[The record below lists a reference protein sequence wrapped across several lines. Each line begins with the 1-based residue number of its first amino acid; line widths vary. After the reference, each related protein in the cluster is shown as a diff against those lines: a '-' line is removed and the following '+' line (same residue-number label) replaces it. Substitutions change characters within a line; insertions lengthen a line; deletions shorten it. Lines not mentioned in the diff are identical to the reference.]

1 MTNIERTEI
10 LRKELKP
17 LYENLLKNV
26 AEFEYDKE
34 TFCMQWGENFPFEEH
49 SGVMF
54 VGRATNGWVT
64 DCEDVDVL
72 FGDSEDAIFNRPD
85 QMKWVEN
92 LSGNTEGYNTR
103 KSAFWRVIKKITKE
117 LYPEELYPEPWYSH
131 VAWSNVCKVAP
142 KEGRNPNP
150 NDYLYDAQLSD
161 CKKIFAKEI
170 ELLSPKVVVL
180 FTGERWSSNLLT
192 YMNGEVETKSIY
204 DQEWANYYECK
215 VYQING
221 VIYICTEHPQ
231 GKSED
236 AHVQCIVDI
245 VKRYN

>member
-1 MTNIERTEI
+1 MTHIERTEI

-26 AEFEYDKE
+26 AEFDYDKA
-34 TFCMQWGENFPFEEH
+34 TFCLQWGENFPLEKH
-49 SGVMF
+49 CGVLF

-64 DCEDVDVL
+64 DCENVDVL
-72 FGDSEDAIFNRPD
+72 FGDSEDAIFNRHD

-92 LSGNTEGYNTR
+92 LSGNTKGYNTR

-117 LYPEELYPEPWYSH
+117 LYPEPWYSH

-142 KEGRNPNP
+142 WKGGNP
-150 NDYLYDAQLSD
+150 NDSLYYAQLSD

-170 ELLSPKVVVL
+170 ELLSPKAVVL
-180 FTGERWSSNLLT
+180 FTGEGWAIDLLR
-192 YMNGEVETKSIY
+192 YMNGEVGTKSIY
-204 DQEWANYYECK
+204 KQKWANYECK

-221 VIYICTEHPQ
+221 VIYIRTEHPQ

-245 VKRYN
+245 VKRCNQSQV

>member
-1 MTNIERTEI
+1 MRNLKERI
-10 LRKELKP
+10 FS
-17 LYENLLKNV
+17 LYEELAKIDP
-26 AEFEYDKE
+26 ESEYE
-34 TFCMQWGENFPFEEH
+34 TFCAQWGEEYKQG
-49 SGVMF
+49 GVMF
-54 VGRATNGWVT
+54 VGRAVNDWVT
-64 DCEDVDVL
+64 Q
-72 FGDSEDAIFNRPD
+72 GDRNTSGMFQDGSTNQAFARAD

-92 LSGNTEGYNTR
+92 LSGNTKGYNTR

-117 LYPEELYPEPWYSH
+117 LYPESWYSH

-142 KEGRNPNP
+142 WKGGNP
-150 NDYLYDAQLSD
+150 NDSLYYAQLSD

-180 FTGERWSSNLLT
+180 FTGEGWAIDLLR
-192 YMNGEVETKSIY
+192 YMNGEVGTKSIY
-204 DQEWANYYECK
+204 KQKWANYECK

-221 VIYICTEHPQ
+221 VIYIRTEHPQ

>member
-1 MTNIERTEI
+1 MDYRGRRTDWSNIERTEI

-26 AEFEYDKE
+26 AEFDEKA
-34 TFCMQWGENFPFEEH
+34 TFCMQWGENFPLEKH

-64 DCEDVDVL
+64 DCENVDVL
-72 FGDSEDAIFNRPD
+72 FSDSEDAIFNRHD

-92 LSGNTEGYNTR
+92 LSGNTKGYNTR

-117 LYPEELYPEPWYSH
+117 LYPEPWYSH

-142 KEGRNPNP
+142 WKGGNP
-150 NDYLYDAQLSD
+150 NDSLYYAQLGD

-170 ELLSPKVVVL
+170 E
-180 FTGERWSSNLLT
+180 
-192 YMNGEVETKSIY
+192 
-204 DQEWANYYECK
+204 
-215 VYQING
+215 
-221 VIYICTEHPQ
+221 
-231 GKSED
+231 
-236 AHVQCIVDI
+236 
-245 VKRYN
+245 

>member
-1 MTNIERTEI
+1 MTNIERTEK
-10 LRKELKP
+10 LRNELKP
-17 LYENLLKNV
+17 LYEKLLKNV
-26 AEFEYDKE
+26 AEFDYDKA
-34 TFCMQWGENFPFEEH
+34 TFCLQWGENFPLEKH
-49 SGVMF
+49 CGVMF
-54 VGRATNGWVT
+54 AGRATNGWVT

-72 FGDSEDAIFNRPD
+72 FGDSEDAIFNRHD

-92 LSGNTEGYNTR
+92 LSGNTKGYNTR

-117 LYPEELYPEPWYSH
+117 LYPEPWYSH

-142 KEGRNPNP
+142 WKGGNP
-150 NDYLYDAQLSD
+150 NDSLYYAQLSD

-180 FTGERWSSNLLT
+180 FTGEEWAIDLLR
-192 YMNGEVETKSIY
+192 YMNGEVGTKSIY
-204 DQEWANYYECK
+204 KQKWANYVCK

-221 VIYICTEHPQ
+221 VIYIRTEHPQ

-236 AHVQCIVDI
+236 AHAQCIVDI
-245 VKRYN
+245 VKRCNQSQV